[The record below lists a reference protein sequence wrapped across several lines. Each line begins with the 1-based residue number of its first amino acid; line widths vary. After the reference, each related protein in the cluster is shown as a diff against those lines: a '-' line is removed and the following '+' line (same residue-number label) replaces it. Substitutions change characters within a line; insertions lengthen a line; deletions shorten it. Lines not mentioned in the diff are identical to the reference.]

1 LVGDTVNI
9 ASRLEGQTKLLQ
21 VPLLVSQAVAEQL
34 IDSHGL
40 RIGPVQEVQLKRV
53 DGAFVVRA
61 LEADDSIDALQQLVP
76 QS

>member
-1 LVGDTVNI
+1 
-9 ASRLEGQTKLLQ
+9 
-21 VPLLVSQAVAEQL
+21 VAEQL